1 MKVNIKNL
9 ILLIELEQFEED
21 AKVISKTI
29 RFVLNFFL
37 KFYSILYSLY
47 SVKFVLVYQFWKM
60 KKRGVITK
68 ANPVLLPKCYEQ
80 RLYTDKD
87 LLVWINQK

>member
-60 KKRGVITK
+60 KEKGGH
-68 ANPVLLPKCYEQ
+68 EG
-80 RLYTDKD
+80 
-87 LLVWINQK
+87 

>member
-21 AKVISKTI
+21 AKEISKTI

-37 KFYSILYSLY
+37 KFYSILYSSY

-60 KKRGVITK
+60 KKRGVTK

-87 LLVWINQK
+87 MLVWINQK

>member
-1 MKVNIKNL
+1 MEVNIKNL

-21 AKVISKTI
+21 AKEISKTI
-29 RFVLNFFL
+29 RFVLKNY
-37 KFYSILYSLY
+37 KFYSILYSLS

-87 LLVWINQK
+87 LLV

>member
-1 MKVNIKNL
+1 MEVKNL

-21 AKVISKTI
+21 AKEISKTI
-29 RFVLNFFL
+29 RFVLKKNFFL
-37 KFYSILYSLY
+37 LNS
-47 SVKFVLVYQFWKM
+47 
-60 KKRGVITK
+60 
-68 ANPVLLPKCYEQ
+68 VLLPKCYEQ

>member
-1 MKVNIKNL
+1 MKVNIKNI

-21 AKVISKTI
+21 AKEISKTI
-29 RFVLNFFL
+29 RFVLKNY
-37 KFYSILYSLY
+37 KFYSILYSLS

-60 KKRGVITK
+60 KKRGVTK

>member
-1 MKVNIKNL
+1 MEVNIKNL

-60 KKRGVITK
+60 KEKGGH
-68 ANPVLLPKCYEQ
+68 EG
-80 RLYTDKD
+80 
-87 LLVWINQK
+87 

>member
-1 MKVNIKNL
+1 MEVNIKNL

-21 AKVISKTI
+21 AKEISKTI

-37 KFYSILYSLY
+37 KFYSILYSSY

-60 KKRGVITK
+60 KKKGGHH
-68 ANPVLLPKCYEQ
+68 EG
-80 RLYTDKD
+80 
-87 LLVWINQK
+87 

>member
-1 MKVNIKNL
+1 MEVNIRNL

-21 AKVISKTI
+21 AKEISKTI
-29 RFVLNFFL
+29 RFVLKKK

-60 KKRGVITK
+60 KKRGSR
-68 ANPVLLPKCYEQ
+68 
-80 RLYTDKD
+80 RLIQYYFQNVMNKD
-87 LLVWINQK
+87 YILIKICWFG

>member
-1 MKVNIKNL
+1 MEVNIKNL
-9 ILLIELEQFEED
+9 ILLIELEKFEED
-21 AKVISKTI
+21 AKEISKTI
-29 RFVLNFFL
+29 RFVLKNY
-37 KFYSILYSLY
+37 KFYSILYSLS

-60 KKRGVITK
+60 KKKGVTK

>member
-21 AKVISKTI
+21 AKEISKTI

-37 KFYSILYSLY
+37 KFYSILYSSY

-60 KKRGVITK
+60 KEKGGH
-68 ANPVLLPKCYEQ
+68 EG
-80 RLYTDKD
+80 
-87 LLVWINQK
+87 

>member
-37 KFYSILYSLY
+37 QFYSILYSLY

-60 KKRGVITK
+60 KEKGGH
-68 ANPVLLPKCYEQ
+68 EG
-80 RLYTDKD
+80 
-87 LLVWINQK
+87 

>member
-60 KKRGVITK
+60 KKKGGHH
-68 ANPVLLPKCYEQ
+68 EG
-80 RLYTDKD
+80 
-87 LLVWINQK
+87 

>member
-1 MKVNIKNL
+1 MEVNIKNL

-21 AKVISKTI
+21 AKEISKTI
-29 RFVLNFFL
+29 RFVLKNL
-37 KFYSILYSLY
+37 QVYSILYSLS

-60 KKRGVITK
+60 KKRGVTK

>member
-1 MKVNIKNL
+1 MEVNIKNL
-9 ILLIELEQFEED
+9 ILLIELEKFEED
-21 AKVISKTI
+21 AKEISKTI
-29 RFVLNFFL
+29 RFVLKNY
-37 KFYSILYSLY
+37 KFYSILYSLS

-87 LLVWINQK
+87 MLVWINQK

>member
-1 MKVNIKNL
+1 MKVKNL

-21 AKVISKTI
+21 AKEISKTI
-29 RFVLNFFL
+29 RFVLKNY
-37 KFYSILYSLY
+37 KFYSILYSLS

>member
-1 MKVNIKNL
+1 MEVNIKNL

-21 AKVISKTI
+21 AKEISKTI
-29 RFVLNFFL
+29 RFVLKKNF
-37 KFYSILYSLY
+37 FYSILYSLY

-60 KKRGVITK
+60 KKKGVTK

>member
-1 MKVNIKNL
+1 MEVNIKNL

-21 AKVISKTI
+21 AKEISKTKKI
-29 RFVLNFFL
+29 

-60 KKRGVITK
+60 KKRGSR
-68 ANPVLLPKCYEQ
+68 
-80 RLYTDKD
+80 RLIQYYFQNVMNKD
-87 LLVWINQK
+87 YILIKICWFG

>member
-1 MKVNIKNL
+1 MEVNIKNL
-9 ILLIELEQFEED
+9 ILLIELEKFEED
-21 AKVISKTI
+21 AKEISKTI
-29 RFVLNFFL
+29 RFVLKNY
-37 KFYSILYSLY
+37 KFYSILYSLS

-60 KKRGVITK
+60 KRRGVITK